1 MITQDCNLSSCAAG
15 GAALAA
21 EPSSGVWSL
30 PVFSGGAESLG
41 PSPGSG
47 YTPNNPSLEFSNSG
61 PASASLAA
69 AFIPNLGAGEHT
81 SINRFV
87 IRGSL
92 SHYDWNIEILSFQ
105 FISIWDKSA
114 GIKHRG
120 HSYPI
125 TGARLKSWIFKSPA
139 TVSIITILH
148 LPWFRASAG
157 LNWWQSRPQ
166 IIPHSSQYCPKPHL
180 CDPYRGSTDD
190 ASVHDHTS
198 V

>member
-1 MITQDCNLSSCAAG
+1 MITQDCNLPPCAAG

-21 EPSSGVWSL
+21 EPSSSVWSL
-30 PVFSGGAESLG
+30 PVFCGGAESLG
-41 PSPGSG
+41 PGPGSG

-69 AFIPNLGAGEHT
+69 AFIPNLGSGDHT

-92 SHYDWNIEILSFQ
+92 QFNIDILSLQ
-105 FISIWDKSA
+105 FISIWDKSP
-114 GIKHRG
+114 GNKQRG

-125 TGARLKSWIFKSPA
+125 TGARPKSWILKSPA

-148 LPWFRASAG
+148 IPWLSASAG
-157 LNWWQSRPQ
+157 LIWWQSRHQ
-166 IIPHSSQYCPKPHL
+166 IIPHSSQYCPKPHI
-180 CDPYRGSTDD
+180 CDPYRGSTED

-198 V
+198 G